1 MVDDVTNK
9 FISSV
14 WEFDNS
20 GRHSVHDVVRWYG
33 RLPQQLVRRIIPL
46 YTKPGDLVMAN
57 FAGSGTVLVE
67 SNLTGRRAYGTDIH
81 PLSILANT
89 VKINRYVP
97 SDIGRFLGS
106 LDQKAPR
113 PKNLSLKQHK
123 WFDSKDLSSMAA
135 ISASI
140 ARLKSAQKR
149 DFYKLALANIV
160 RGVSRVDSR
169 CVNHLVVDKN
179 KQSRDVMS
187 EFSREVYRMHECVTA
202 FKKTATQT
210 DMAVRMSD
218 ARSLELDDGAV
229 DLMIAHPPYA
239 NAILYYNIY
248 SLVTDLLGY
257 DYDAIRKSDLSSG
270 PFDLFLSNMRLVLKE
285 SFRVIRSGGY
295 QVFIIGD
302 VRRNGD
308 LVTALPNII
317 EMSRDTG
324 FRLEDIF
331 IWKLKHKAGMGVAR
345 RGNHIDHNYLLVMQ
359 KK

>member
-1 MVDDVTNK
+1 MADK
-9 FISSV
+9 FVSSV

-20 GRHSVHDVVRWYG
+20 DRHSVHDAVRWYG
-33 RLPQQLVRRIIPL
+33 RLPQQLVRRIIPM
-46 YTKPGDLVMAN
+46 YSKPGDLVMAN
-57 FAGSGTVLVE
+57 FAGSGTVLTE
-67 SNLTGRRAYGTDIH
+67 SNLTGRRSCGTDIH

-97 SDIGRFLGS
+97 SDASSFLDS

-113 PKNLSLKQHK
+113 TASPSLRQHK
-123 WFDSKDLSSMAA
+123 WFDPGDLSSMVSIAD
-135 ISASI
+135 SI
-140 ARLKSAQKR
+140 ARLKSTRKR
-149 DFYKLALANIV
+149 NFYKLALANIV

-169 CVNHLVVDKN
+169 CVNHLVVDKD
-179 KQSRDVMS
+179 KQPRDVMS
-187 EFSREVYRMHECVTA
+187 EFSREVYRMHKCIA
-202 FKKTATQT
+202 DFKRTATQA
-210 DMAVRMSD
+210 DMSIRMND
-218 ARSLELDDGAV
+218 ARSLEMGDNAV
-229 DLMIAHPPYA
+229 DLMISHPPYS

-248 SLVTDLLGY
+248 GLVTDLLGY

-270 PFDLFLSNMRLVLKE
+270 RFSQFLDNICLVLEE
-285 SFRVIRSGGY
+285 SHRVIRSGGY

-317 EMSRDTG
+317 EMSRGTG